1 MKIKLTLRGRTRED
15 IDLLVTTDAT
25 ATVGDVAAAL
35 ASSGPRQ
42 SAATLAAPDSLTLR
56 VLDPVDGR
64 ITSVLPSTAYV
75 TETGLNSG
83 SLVDI
88 ASAKDA
94 TPTGGVAGEL
104 RVLDGNDKGM
114 CVPLYFG
121 GTTVGRSP
129 SCTIMLNDRRVSKEH
144 ARITVGSSIEIH
156 DLNSANG
163 VLVGNQRVQQATVTP
178 GDVVLLG
185 DTQIQLVQT
194 KMPESTG
201 ESTDIAFIRSP
212 QVIPHAIPRTIK
224 LPDAPTRPKPSRF
237 PFIGLVAPLIMGAS
251 MFLLTRQLTSLVFI
265 ILSPIIMI
273 GSWWDQRRQS
283 TSEFTEAMTQFEDAL
298 KVTHQDLDDS
308 RREDVESRHAQF
320 PPIKQT
326 IEGALRRDGS
336 LWIRRPEHPEFLKF
350 RLGQGTDTATVTIE
364 GADQRTGLPEAVAKV
379 RALAVEYSRV
389 TNVPLVADIRS
400 SGGLGLCGPS
410 DVLRQAR
417 GAIAAQLAAQYSPAE
432 VIVTCMTS
440 TDHVQGW
447 EWMKWLP
454 HCSSPHSPFGA
465 GVHLASDSASAK
477 VLLSSLEGLLEART
491 QGDPSEVSNRGPEV
505 ASASSSEASAQDT
518 SKKFPNPIPA
528 VVVFVDDV
536 LVDRARLNRLA
547 ELGPDRGI
555 YFVWM
560 APSFTELPAACR
572 SFIAFD
578 GRQASIGDVRASRA
592 LEDVSVDRVS
602 DEELAALGRSLSPL
616 FDAGVPVDDDSDL
629 PGSISYVDLT
639 GQELADDPNA
649 IIERWRASHSIIDR
663 TPGHP
668 HRKIPAVPLSAIV
681 GQGASEPMQLD
692 LRLHGPHALVGGT
705 TGAGKSEFLQA
716 WVLGMAQSVSPDRLT
731 FLFVDYKG
739 GSAFEQCTDL
749 PHTVGL
755 VTDLSPYL
763 VRRALTSLRA
773 ELHYRERL
781 LNKKRAKDLVTLE
794 KSGDPDCPPSLVIV
808 VDEFAALVNEVPE
821 FIDGVVDVAQRGR
834 SLGLHLILATQRPAG
849 VIKDNL
855 RANTNLRVALR
866 MADTDDSQ
874 DVLGDAMAAHF
885 PQNTPGRAAAKTG
898 PGRISVFQSAY
909 PGARTAEGLKT
920 TQVDI
925 EALGFG
931 LPQKWKTPEPP
942 KPREEIPTDITRVVG
957 TICAASAKANIQAP
971 RKPWLPELA
980 PIYDLSLLPQRS
992 DAKIVL
998 GVLDDPEDQSQEVE
1012 YFRPDTDGHIAFYG
1026 ASGSGKTTALRSLA
1040 IAAGITPSSGPVNVY
1055 ALDFAGGGLD
1065 MLKKLPSVGNVIQ
1078 GDDEERIAKLIDFL
1092 GSIVD
1097 ERSVSYKA
1105 VNASHLTSYRELSGK
1120 QDEPRYL
1127 VLIDGIA
1134 TFAETYQLVGRHAK
1148 IWSRFQQILSDG
1160 REVGVHF
1167 AVSADRPQAIPNSI
1181 AASFQRK
1188 VVLRLT
1194 DEDAYLYFN
1203 LPRDV
1208 LSASSAP
1215 GRAMQVGNPNLL
1227 QLPILGRNVTDYDQA
1242 REIESLAGASFMR
1255 RRTRPTPIRS
1265 LPLDIPERE
1274 VDRVVD
1280 GRPVIG
1286 VEAGSLA
1293 PMPLRPGGTF
1303 AITGPAQS
1311 GRTNTV
1317 RWLARSVRSAFPNA
1331 VMLHACARRSLVA
1344 REPLW
1349 TETAQGADKI
1359 ASMLAKHGHLFEEE
1373 APETTPGVVLFVE
1386 GIGEFS
1392 FSACDQQLQDAIA
1405 SAKANGHLVVAEADV
1420 SGWSF
1425 GGSLASGVR
1434 SGRTGIVL
1442 CPSPGEGENA
1452 VGVPVPGIFGAEAV
1466 PGRGY
1471 FVQSGKQWK
1480 VQVPRV

>member
-1 MKIKLTLRGRTRED
+1 MKIKLTLRGRGHSD
-15 IDLLVTTDAT
+15 NDLLVTTDST

-35 ASSGPRQ
+35 ASSGPSK
-42 SAATLAAPDSLTLR
+42 SAGTLASPDSLTLR
-56 VLDPVDGR
+56 VLDPADGR
-64 ITSVLPSTAYV
+64 IASVLPSSAFV
-75 TETGLNSG
+75 TETGLQSG

-88 ASAKDA
+88 VSTKDA
-94 TPTGGVAGEL
+94 ITAGGVAGEL
-104 RVLDGNDKGM
+104 RVVDGNDRGM

-121 GTTVGRSP
+121 GTTVGRAP
-129 SCTIMLNDRRVSKEH
+129 SCTVMLNDRRVSKTH
-144 ARITVGSSIEIH
+144 ARITVGSCIEIH

-163 VLVGNQRVQQATVTP
+163 VLVGNHRVQHATVTP
-178 GDVVLLG
+178 GDVILLG

-201 ESTDIAFIRSP
+201 ESTDIGFIRSP
-212 QVIPHAIPRTIK
+212 QVIPHTSARTVK
-224 LPDAPTRPKPSRF
+224 LPEAPTRPKPSRF
-237 PFIGLVAPLIMGAS
+237 PIIGLIAPLIMGVS
-251 MFLLTRQLTSLVFI
+251 MFLMTRQLTSLLFVV
-265 ILSPIIMI
+265 LSPVIML
-273 GSWWDQRRQS
+273 GSWWDQRRQAK
-283 TSEFTEAMTQFEDAL
+283 TEFAEAMGRFEDAL
-298 KVTHQDLDDS
+298 RITHQDLEES
-308 RREDVESRHAQF
+308 RREDVESRHAQY
-320 PPIKQT
+320 PPIDQV
-326 IEGALRRDGS
+326 IAGALRRDGS
-336 LWIRRPEHPEFLKF
+336 LWMRRPEHPEFLKF
-350 RLGQGTDTATVTIE
+350 RLGQGTDVARVTIE
-364 GADQRTGLPEAVAKV
+364 GADQRSGLPEAIARV
-379 RALAVEYSRV
+379 RALADEYSRV
-389 TNVPLVADIRS
+389 THVPLVADLRS
-400 SGGLGLCGPS
+400 SGGLGLCGPA
-410 DVLRQAR
+410 DILRQAR

-432 VIVTCMTS
+432 VIVTCLTS
-440 TDHVQGW
+440 TERVDGW

-454 HCSSPHSPFGA
+454 HSSSPHSPFGS
-465 GVHLASDSASAK
+465 GIHLASDSASGK
-477 VLLSSLEGLLEART
+477 VVLSQLEGLLEARSK
-491 QGDPSEVSNRGPEV
+491 GDPSEVCDRGPHV
-505 ASASSSEASAQDT
+505 SSAPKEEASGEDST
-518 SKKFPNPIPA
+518 KEYPNPIPA

-536 LVDRARLNRLA
+536 LVDRARLNRIA

-555 YFVWM
+555 YVVWM
-560 APSFTELPAACR
+560 APTFAELPAACR
-572 SFIAFD
+572 SFIAFN
-578 GRQASIGDVRASRA
+578 GAQASIGDVRASRA
-592 LEDVSVDRVS
+592 LQDVSVDRVS
-602 DEELAALGRSLSPL
+602 DEELACLGRALSPL

-649 IIERWRASHSIIDR
+649 LIERWRASHSIIDR
-663 TPGHP
+663 SPGRP
-668 HRKIPAVPLSAIV
+668 HKKIPAVPLAAIV

-739 GSAFEQCTDL
+739 GSAFEQCTEL

-773 ELHYRERL
+773 ELRYRERL
-781 LNKKRAKDLVTLE
+781 LSEKRAKDLVTLE

-874 DVLGDAMAAHF
+874 DVLGDHMAAHF

-909 PGARTAEGLKT
+909 PGARTTEGLKT

-931 LPQKWKTPEPP
+931 MPQPWKTPEPP
-942 KPREEIPTDITRVVG
+942 KPRDDVPTDISRVVG
-957 TICAASAKANIQAP
+957 TIRAAAEKAQIRPP

-980 PIYDLSLLPQRS
+980 QTYNLAHLPQRS
-992 DAKIVL
+992 DDKIVL
-998 GVLDDPEDQSQEVE
+998 GVLDDPEEQTQEVE
-1012 YFRPDTDGHIAFYG
+1012 YFRPDQDGHIAYYG

-1040 IAAGITPSSGPVNVY
+1040 IAASITPRSGPVNVY

-1065 MLKKLPSVGNVIQ
+1065 MLKKLPNVGDVII
-1078 GDDEERIAKLIDFL
+1078 GDDDERIAKLITML
-1092 GSIVD
+1092 GDIVE

-1105 VNASHLTSYRELSGK
+1105 INANHLTSYRELSGQK
-1120 QDEPRYL
+1120 DEPRYL

-1134 TFAETYQLVGRHAK
+1134 AFAETYQLTGRYAA
-1148 IWSRFQQILSDG
+1148 IWSRFQQVLSDG

-1227 QLPILGRNVTDYDQA
+1227 QLPILGTNVTDFAQA
-1242 REIESLAGASFMR
+1242 REIESLAGTRYMR
-1255 RRTRPTPIRS
+1255 QRTRPAPIRS
-1265 LPLDIPERE
+1265 LPLDIPARE
-1274 VDRVVD
+1274 VDLTVD

-1293 PMPLRPGGTF
+1293 PMPLRPAGTV

-1317 RWLARSVRSAFPNA
+1317 RWLARSVHRAFPNA
-1331 VMLHACARRSLVA
+1331 VMLHASARRSLVA

-1349 TETAQGADKI
+1349 AETAQGADKI
-1359 ASMLAKHGHLFEEE
+1359 ASMLIKHAHLFEEE
-1373 APETTPGVVLFVE
+1373 APDNTPGVVLFVE

-1405 SAKANGHLVVAEADV
+1405 SSKANGHLVVAEADV

-1452 VGVPVPGIFGAEAV
+1452 VGVAVPGVSGREAV